1 MPATAGA
8 TPDYILSDDYLLTF
22 TCVTGCGGS
31 YPHTMSITVATDP
44 VTGIFSGTGHY
55 NPVPA
60 ITWTVTGNVDGNNI
74 TFLIDYDASA
84 YTVNATGTI
93 ADLANMSGTAYS
105 PSQTFTWVATGIL
118 TYVDSDGDGVV
129 NISDLC
135 DGTAPDEPWDES
147 WGTNRWQVG
156 DDNGG
161 DDTHWYKNSGKK
173 GVTIPED
180 TGLTIGDTHGCN
192 GHQILAE
199 LEATTGL
206 PFDGHYKYGVSKSIV
221 EDWIAGKYYLET
233 VPVSAL
239 GDVATSNTILDSNY
253 SYLLKAYGSLADA
266 CTSGCGYNIYFDP
279 EYSTSDYG
287 LNWVDGVAAPYT
299 GYGPNLLDLMVNG
312 GFIGWDDDATYNADH
327 IYWYE
332 MLGTAAPVAFQVYD
346 VYYPNNDNNLNV
358 DIYVKLF

>member
-1 MPATAGA
+1 M
-8 TPDYILSDDYLLTF
+8 
-22 TCVTGCGGS
+22 
-31 YPHTMSITVATDP
+31 
-44 VTGIFSGTGHY
+44 
-55 NPVPA
+55 
-60 ITWTVTGNVDGNNI
+60 
-74 TFLIDYDASA
+74 
-84 YTVNATGTI
+84 
-93 ADLANMSGTAYS
+93 
-105 PSQTFTWVATGIL
+105 
-118 TYVDSDGDGVV
+118 
-129 NISDLC
+129 
-135 DGTAPDEPWDES
+135 
-147 WGTNRWQVG
+147 
-156 DDNGG
+156 
-161 DDTHWYKNSGKK
+161 
-173 GVTIPED
+173 
-180 TGLTIGDTHGCN
+180 
-192 GHQILAE
+192 
-199 LEATTGL
+199 
-206 PFDGHYKYGVSKSIV
+206 SKSIV

-346 VYYPNNDNNLNV
+346 VFYPNNDGNLNV